1 MLESKIKQ
9 FYHPRSE
16 DSLQAKH
23 MTNQGG
29 FFGSLVAGFVFIS
42 RDYYFGTTSDY
53 CFCNVKKT
61 FLTTIM
67 YNMTRDVFTAAKNLR
82 RIGLKRYLMNR

>member
-16 DSLQAKH
+16 DSMQAKH

-67 YNMTRDVFTAAKNLR
+67 YNMTRDAFTAAKNLR